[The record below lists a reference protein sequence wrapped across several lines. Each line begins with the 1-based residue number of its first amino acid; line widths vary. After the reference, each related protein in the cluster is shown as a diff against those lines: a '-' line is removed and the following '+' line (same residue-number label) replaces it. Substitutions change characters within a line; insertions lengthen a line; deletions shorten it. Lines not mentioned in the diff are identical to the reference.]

1 MSFVSARR
9 DRRRFTAVVS
19 ASLALAIVSAFAL
32 ATRAGAAETLYWNNY
47 GASPQTV
54 ASANIDGSGGGLLN
68 FGGQKVVDP
77 EGMAYDTVTNRLFVA
92 NEEGT
97 SGQILAI
104 NLDGSGA
111 TPFTAPGAPID
122 EPEGVA
128 VDPVSRMIY
137 WENNGT
143 TDAIVWAKLDGS
155 AGGVLSTAGVTLTN
169 PCCRIALDPVAGRI
183 YFVNFP
189 SKEGKI
195 AFVNTNNSGGGE
207 LSLTGSTFEPGGEG
221 LSVDSVAGRVYFL
234 AGSNNLG
241 FANTNGSGGGDVSTG
256 TAPSTSPWGLA
267 LDPSIGRLYWANEG
281 NSGAGANIN
290 AFGFVGTNGVG
301 SGAIN
306 IASAPVDGPQDPV
319 IIKSP
324 AAAGA
329 PAITRDAKKAPAALT
344 CTTGSWGADYPGSFV
359 YEAPRSYAYQWAQSG
374 APVAGATASTFTA
387 KSPGSYSC
395 TVTATN
401 QVGSASQVSAA
412 VKVTA
417 AKLKLT
423 VKTKKATVKAGKLAK
438 IGVQALNQG
447 DLKSKNV
454 KLCVKLPKSAKG
466 ALKPKCASLGKL
478 AAKKKK
484 SVKLKVKALPSA
496 SGLYKLKIVV
506 KGASGKAAKAKVKV
520 LVNK

>member
-19 ASLALAIVSAFAL
+19 ASIALAIVSAFAF
-32 ATRAGAAETLYWNNY
+32 AARAQAAETLYWTNY
-47 GASPQTV
+47 GTYNI
-54 ASANIDGSGGGLLN
+54 ASASIDGSGGGLLN
-68 FGGQKVVDP
+68 LGDQKLKEP
-77 EGMAYDTVTNRLFVA
+77 EGMAYDTVTNRLFVPS
-92 NEEGT
+92 EEGT

-122 EPEGVA
+122 EPVGVT
-128 VDPVSRMIY
+128 VDPVSRTLY
-137 WENNGT
+137 WENIGG

-155 AGGVLSTAGVTLTN
+155 AGGVLNTSGVATFE
-169 PCCRIALDPVAGRI
+169 PCCRLAVDPAAGRV
-183 YFVNFP
+183 YFVN
-189 SKEGKI
+189 EANTVGKI
-195 AFVNTNNSGGGE
+195 AYVNTNNSGGGE
-207 LSLTGSTFEPGGEG
+207 LSLVGSTVVPGGSG
-221 LSVDSVAGRVYFL
+221 LSLDSAAGRVYFL
-234 AGSNNLG
+234 GGGKVG
-241 FANTNGSGGGDVSTG
+241 FANMNGSGGGDVSNAG
-256 TAPSTSPWGLA
+256 APVNPPTWGLA
-267 LDPSIGRLYWANEG
+267 LDPSIGRLYWGNEG
-281 NSGAGANIN
+281 NGTERTN
-290 AFGFVGTNGVG
+290 AIGFVGTNGADG
-301 SGAIN
+301 GGIT
-306 IASAPVDGPQDPV
+306 IATAPVTNPQDPV

-324 AAAGA
+324 TATGA

-344 CTTGSWGADYPGSFV
+344 CPTGSWGSDYPGSFV
-359 YEAPRSYAYQWAQSG
+359 YQAPRSYAYQWALNG
-374 APVAGATASTFTA
+374 APIAGATASTFTA
-387 KSPGSYSC
+387 TKPGSYTC

-401 QVGSASQVSAA
+401 QIGSASQASAA
-412 VKVTA
+412 VKVNA

-423 VKTKKATVKAGKLAK
+423 VKTKKVSVKAGKLAK

-506 KGASGKAAKAKVKV
+506 KGASGKAATAKIQV
-520 LVNK
+520 LAGK

>member
-1 MSFVSARR
+1 MNLVSEHR
-9 DRRRFTAVVS
+9 DRRRHSALGFASIAV
-19 ASLALAIVSAFAL
+19 AIASAFAF
-32 ATRAGAAETLYWNNY
+32 AARAQAAETLYWNNF

-68 FGGQKVVDP
+68 LGGQKVSDP
-77 EGMAYDTVTNRLFVA
+77 EGMAYDTATNRLFVA

-128 VDPVSRMIY
+128 VDPVSGTIY
-137 WENNGT
+137 WENTGA

-155 AGGVLSTAGVTLTN
+155 AGGVLNTSGVTLAG
-169 PCCRIALDPVAGRI
+169 PCCRIAVDPTAGRV
-183 YFVNFP
+183 YFVNTP
-189 SKEGKI
+189 SGKGKI
-195 AFVNTNNSGGGE
+195 AYLNTNNSGGSE
-207 LSLTGSTFEPGGEG
+207 LSFAGSTFEPGGEG
-221 LSVDSVAGRVYFL
+221 LSVDSATGRVYFL
-234 AGSNNLG
+234 AGNNKVG

-256 TAPSTSPWGLA
+256 TAPSKSPWGLA
-267 LDPSIGRLYWANEG
+267 LDPSIGRLYWGNEG

-290 AFGFVGTNGVG
+290 AFGFVGTNGAG

-306 IASAPVDGPQDPV
+306 IASTPVDEPQDPV

-324 AAAGA
+324 GGTGA

-344 CTTGSWGADYPGSFV
+344 CSTGSWGADYPGSFV
-359 YEAPRSYAYQWAQSG
+359 YQAPRSYAYQWIKGQAAVS
-374 APVAGATASTFTA
+374 GATASTFTA
-387 KSPGSYSC
+387 KSPGSYTC

-401 QVGSASQVSAA
+401 QSGSASQASAA

-454 KLCVKLPKSAKG
+454 RLCVKLPKSAKG
-466 ALKPKCASLGKL
+466 DLKPKCASLGKL

-484 SVKLKVKALPSA
+484 TVKLKVKALPSA
-496 SGLYKLKIVV
+496 SGLYKLKILV
-506 KGASGKAAKAKVKV
+506 KGASGKAATAKVR
-520 LVNK
+520 VN